1 MSSPSSSRSPSEE
14 SGLPHSLSFF
24 GSGEVSQS
32 RELSEDNCLVFLL
45 LSSSLIEK
53 FFHYNI
59 QMRNIRRTVFQHV
72 FTPPLLPSL
81 SGSNVNV
88 VHIWFKY
95 KDYMV
100 YGRLKLCH
108 VLPVFSVTLESG
120 NRQKVDMQR
129 LSPRF
134 RSQQFFLRK
143 I

>member
-1 MSSPSSSRSPSEE
+1 MFRAGKIMSSPSSSRSPSEE
-14 SGLPHSLSFF
+14 SGLSHSLSFF

-108 VLPVFSVTLESG
+108 VLPVFSVT
-120 NRQKVDMQR
+120 
-129 LSPRF
+129 PF
-134 RSQQFFLRK
+134 K
-143 I
+143 IDQNKK